1 MQKAHSL
8 RHGTFDSETTYSV
21 TLTNLHITTDVLADF
36 KYSKV
41 SSWLIPEL
49 RVAGSFAM
57 QWVIIQVLGIGF
69 PSTMRISWQLKKPSL
84 HFKFSQPIIKL
95 AGNTCW
101 PGGAVRDKFL
111 NCIFYSKKFIH
122 ILLKDWIYTSQ
133 LIKA

>member
-57 QWVIIQVLGIGF
+57 Q
-69 PSTMRISWQLKKPSL
+69 
-84 HFKFSQPIIKL
+84 
-95 AGNTCW
+95 
-101 PGGAVRDKFL
+101 
-111 NCIFYSKKFIH
+111 
-122 ILLKDWIYTSQ
+122 
-133 LIKA
+133 